1 MTIQAVTQPYE
12 ILIRF
17 TDGQVSGAHY
27 KTIEV
32 VTDGSRVYSATEGP
46 PEHLEGDAVA
56 AVLGDTLQT
65 ALLQVQSL
73 TAVLAEAESQIAEQQ
88 QSIAELTGQVQ
99 ALTAQVHQGP
109 VE

>member
-17 TDGQVSGAHY
+17 TDGQVSGSHF

-32 VTDGSRVYSATEGP
+32 VTDGSRVYSATEGHP
-46 PEHLEGDAVA
+46 QPLEGGAVA

-65 ALLQVQSL
+65 ALIQVQSL
-73 TAVLAEAESQIAEQQ
+73 TTALAAAQAQIAEQQ
-88 QSIAELTGQVQ
+88 EALAAVAQ
-99 ALTAQVHQGP
+99 AQP
-109 VE
+109 E

>member
-1 MTIQAVTQPYE
+1 MTIQTVTQPYE

-32 VTDGSRVYSATEGP
+32 VTDGSRVYSATEGQ
-46 PEHLEGDAVA
+46 PEPLEGDAVA
-56 AVLGDTLQT
+56 EVLGDTLQT
-65 ALLQVQSL
+65 ALLQVQAL
-73 TAVLAEAESQIAEQQ
+73 TAALAEAESQIAEQQ
-88 QSIAELTGQVQ
+88 QSIAEL
-99 ALTAQVHQGP
+99 AAQVPQGP

>member
-32 VTDGSRVYSATEGP
+32 VTDGARVYSATEGQP
-46 PEHLEGDAVA
+46 QPLEGDAVA

-65 ALLQVQSL
+65 ALLQVQAL
-73 TAVLAEAESQIAEQQ
+73 TAALAEAESQIAEQQ
-88 QSIAELTGQVQ
+88 QSIAGL
-99 ALTAQVHQGP
+99 AAQVPQGP

>member
-32 VTDGSRVYSATEGP
+32 VTDGTRVYSATEGQP
-46 PEHLEGDAVA
+46 QPLEGDAVA
-56 AVLGDTLQT
+56 AVLGETLQT
-65 ALLQVQSL
+65 ALLQVKSL
-73 TAVLAEAESQIAEQQ
+73 TAELEEARSKIELLSQPTEQGA
-88 QSIAELTGQVQ
+88 SN
-99 ALTAQVHQGP
+99 
-109 VE
+109 

>member
-17 TDGQVSGAHY
+17 TDGKVSGSHF

-32 VTDGSRVYSATEGP
+32 VTDGTRVYSATEGQP
-46 PEHLEGDAVA
+46 QPLEGDAVA

-65 ALLQVQSL
+65 ALLQVKSL
-73 TAVLAEAESQIAEQQ
+73 TAELEEARAKIELLSQPSEQGA
-88 QSIAELTGQVQ
+88 SN
-99 ALTAQVHQGP
+99 
-109 VE
+109 

>member
-1 MTIQAVTQPYE
+1 MPINAIVQPYE

-32 VTDGSRVYSATEGP
+32 VTDGIRVYSATEGQSEP
-46 PEHLEGDAVA
+46 LEGDAVA

-65 ALLQVQSL
+65 ALLQVAKLQS
-73 TAVLAEAESQIAEQQ
+73 
-88 QSIAELTGQVQ
+88 ELEGLRSLQNDATVTDG
-99 ALTAQVHQGP
+99 
-109 VE
+109 E